1 MASVSQFT
9 ILSSRG
15 DQILS
20 KEVSEKTRNVVKESL
35 AFIVSPR
42 TNDLLLFSSFFLLS
56 SFFFLLLSSFVVMFQ
71 KV

>member
-20 KEVSEKTRNVVKESL
+20 KEVSENEKTRNAV
-35 AFIVSPR
+35 
-42 TNDLLLFSSFFLLS
+42 
-56 SFFFLLLSSFVVMFQ
+56 
-71 KV
+71 